1 MTLSEILSAWPAL
14 LGWPAIFAAITLAAA
29 SAYTKKPLLAFVAAF
44 LIMPISYYLIGGP
57 AVGWLGAL
65 PMALLVAL
73 GVYLARTNRRATD

>member
-1 MTLSEILSAWPAL
+1 MTLREILSAWPAL
-14 LGWPAIFAAITLAAA
+14 LGWPAIFAAIALAAA
-29 SAYTKKPLLAFVAAF
+29 SAFTRKPLLAFVAAL
-44 LIMPISYYLIGGP
+44 LILPISYYLIGGP